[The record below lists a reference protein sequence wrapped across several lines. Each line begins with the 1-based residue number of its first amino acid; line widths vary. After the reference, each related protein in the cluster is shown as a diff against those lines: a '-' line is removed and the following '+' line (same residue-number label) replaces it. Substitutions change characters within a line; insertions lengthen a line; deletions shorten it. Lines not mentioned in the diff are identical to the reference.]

1 VSITTIE
8 ADPECVAPVDRQL
21 PRSAMPAR
29 PPRDFRGVVVAL
41 PTVAAAASYGLHA
54 LVPNND
60 PGLQSNFYPELIL
73 LVLAAAVVFAAWARL
88 LPRFRPSGVYAAPL
102 FTAAIITV
110 AIWDLVTTKLALL
123 PMPYFPGP
131 ELVLQG
137 LVDDRWVLLES
148 TFYSFRLL
156 FCGYALGVLAGL
168 TSGVLMGWFRQV
180 RYWGMPIMKLIGPI
194 PATAFVPL
202 VMVMFDEPFF
212 SGAAL
217 IALATWF
224 PVAMLTSSGVANVPA
239 SYFDVAKTLGAGRHF
254 LVFRVAIPAAMPNVF
269 IGLFMGMG
277 AAFLT
282 LIVAE
287 TVGVRAGL
295 GFYFKMQKDYFE
307 FGKVYA
313 SLLIMALFFSGFMTL
328 LFKIRDR
335 VLGWQKG
342 VIRW

>member
-1 VSITTIE
+1 MTTIE
-8 ADPECVAPVDRQL
+8 SEPRRVEPAASRSAAVAPSPIES
-21 PRSAMPAR
+21 PRG
-29 PPRDFRGVVVAL
+29 FRGWVVAL
-41 PTVAAAASYGLHA
+41 PALAALAAYGLTSLMPSKDA
-54 LVPNND
+54 DEPSSLYPKLLLIVLVAT
-60 PGLQSNFYPELIL
+60 L
-73 LVLAAAVVFAAWARL
+73 LFAIAAKVVA
-88 LPRFRPSGVYAAPL
+88 RFRPSAIYGAPL
-102 FTAAIITV
+102 ITAAIATAAV
-110 AIWDLVTTKLALL
+110 WDLVTAKLRLM

-131 ELVLQG
+131 EWVLQG
-137 LVDDRWVLLES
+137 LIDDRRVLLES
-148 TFYSFRLL
+148 TYYSFRLL
-156 FCGYALGVLAGL
+156 LCGYALGVLAGL

-180 RYWGMPIMKLIGPI
+180 RYWGMPLLKLVGPI

-202 VMVMFDEPFF
+202 VMILFDEPFF
-212 SGAAL
+212 SGIAL

-224 PVAMLTSSGVANVPA
+224 PVTMLTTSGIANVPA
-239 SYFDVAKTLGAGRHF
+239 SYFDVAKTLGARRGF

-295 GFYFKMQKDYFE
+295 GYYFKLQKDYFE
-307 FGKVYA
+307 FGKVFA
-313 SLLIMALFFSGFMTL
+313 ALLIMAIFFSGLMTL